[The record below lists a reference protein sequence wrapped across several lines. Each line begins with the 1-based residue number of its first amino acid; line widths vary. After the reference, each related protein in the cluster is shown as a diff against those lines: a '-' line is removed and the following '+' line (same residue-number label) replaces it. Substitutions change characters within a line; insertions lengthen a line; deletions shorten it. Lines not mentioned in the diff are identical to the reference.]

1 MYSFTKTTVQVLVA
15 GALVLGTGIFYQS
28 FASYRVDEV
37 SKALP
42 RVDAAQRQADEKK
55 RLAEQYVRLIAEMAE
70 RKIDRQEPLSV
81 VSEFSP
87 SEISQIGPLLGT
99 LYQRDGSFFLERFE
113 LTWREAN
120 KDLGLRTRVALD
132 LDGRKVL
139 LFSNHDRVALSS
151 SQVK

>member
-15 GALVLGTGIFYQS
+15 GALVLGTGVFYQS
-28 FASYRVDEV
+28 FASYRVDEA

-42 RVDAAQRQADEKK
+42 RIDAAQRQADTKK
-55 RLAEQYVRLIAEMAE
+55 RLAEQYVRLIAEMAD

-81 VSEFSP
+81 TSEFSP

-120 KDLGLRTRVALD
+120 KELGLRTRVALD

-139 LFSNHDRVALSS
+139 LFSNHDKAVLSS